1 MADEAIATQV
11 IRVLKAWNSYSKI
24 DYKNHKKE
32 ERDSSFLF
40 AAFRLCEPKSR
51 EGVLRP
57 ESRGPNTTR
66 LLEYPA
72 VDLVDSLE
80 NVPMVKVGGGR
91 TGLPRSGYNK
101 GPVSST

>member
-1 MADEAIATQV
+1 MADVAIATQA
-11 IRVLKAWNSYSKI
+11 IRALKAWSFLSKI
-24 DYKNHKKE
+24 DYKNHKEE

-40 AAFRLCEPKSR
+40 AAFRLYEPKSR

-72 VDLVDSLE
+72 VDLVGFPGECSNGE
-80 NVPMVKVGGGR
+80 GR
-91 TGLPRSGYNK
+91 GRPN
-101 GPVSST
+101 GPA

>member
-1 MADEAIATQV
+1 MADVAIATQA

-40 AAFRLCEPKSR
+40 AAFRLYEPKSR

-72 VDLVDSLE
+72 VDLV
-80 NVPMVKVGGGR
+80 GF
-91 TGLPRSGYNK
+91 PRECSM
-101 GPVSST
+101 

>member
-1 MADEAIATQV
+1 MADVAIATQA
-11 IRVLKAWNSYSKI
+11 IRVLKTWNSYSKI

-40 AAFRLCEPKSR
+40 AAFRLYEPKSR

-72 VDLVDSLE
+72 VDLV
-80 NVPMVKVGGGR
+80 GF
-91 TGLPRSGYNK
+91 PRECSNGEDRSRPNR
-101 GPVSST
+101 PA